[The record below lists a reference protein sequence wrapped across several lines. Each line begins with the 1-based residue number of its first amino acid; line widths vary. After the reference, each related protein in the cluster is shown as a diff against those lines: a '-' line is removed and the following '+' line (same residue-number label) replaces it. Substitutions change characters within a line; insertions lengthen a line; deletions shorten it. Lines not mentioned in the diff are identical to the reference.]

1 MTCLFRERAEG
12 SEKPTVLVKIMKTE
26 ESTSKMI
33 TNEFREKLTYN
44 EKTEIVNRIRKLTGT
59 EIDELWFGVGFVYSD
74 KDNNKALKDEYIKE
88 IKNSPE
94 SAELY
99 FESLFQET
107 HLEKIYA
114 KLKEI
119 EEASKT

>member
-1 MTCLFRERAEG
+1 M
-12 SEKPTVLVKIMKTE
+12 EKSYAALVKIMKNE
-26 ESTSKMI
+26 ERAHETI
-33 TNEFREKLTYN
+33 TNESGEKLTYN
-44 EKTEIVNRIRKLTGT
+44 EKTEIVNRIRKLTET

-74 KDNNKALKDEYIKE
+74 KDNNKALKEEYIKE